1 MKQRDSERA
10 RRAIVLACRGTTDPG
25 TLFERIGPQ
34 VRRAIPFDAACWETT
49 DPATVL
55 PTSGMSVNLP
65 EDAVPAYFENEY
77 GHPDVNK
84 FHDLAQQEPPV
95 ARLSDATGG
104 DLSRSRRYREL
115 YVPRGFEHEMRAAL
129 IDGGSCWGALALIR
143 SRGRPDFSDAEVSL
157 VRRVA
162 GHIGRALR
170 IAYLVSASGMDD
182 DPDAPGVI
190 VLDVDDR
197 VQSMTGAGERWLDQ
211 LRESAMTQ
219 GSGLP
224 LPIQAVVAKFRGLSV
239 SGSSPAPSL
248 RVRTRSGQWV
258 ILHAAAMSGAS
269 AGTVAVVVQAA
280 RPVEV
285 VPLMLA
291 SYGLTHREGEVAQLA
306 LLGLPV
312 KAIAG
317 QLGISAYTVQDH
329 LRVIYTKL
337 EVPGRQELA
346 ARVFYDRYWPRL
358 MGAAPTAASH

>member
-1 MKQRDSERA
+1 MNQRERERA
-10 RRAIVLACRGTTDPG
+10 RRTIVLACRGTTDPG

-34 VRRAIPFDAACWETT
+34 IRRAIPFDAACWETT

-77 GHPDVNK
+77 GHADVNK
-84 FHDLAQQEPPV
+84 FSDLALREPPV
-95 ARLSDATGG
+95 ARLSDATAG
-104 DLSRSRRYREL
+104 DPSRSRRYREL
-115 YVPRGFEHEMRAAL
+115 YAPRGFEHEMRAAL
-129 IDGGSCWGALALIR
+129 IDGRSCWGALAFIR
-143 SRGRPDFSDAEVSL
+143 SRGRPDFDDADVTL
-157 VRRVA
+157 VRGLA
-162 GHIGRALR
+162 GHIARALR
-170 IAYLVSASGMDD
+170 IAYLVSASEVDD

-190 VLDVDDR
+190 VLGGDDR
-197 VQSMTGAGERWLDQ
+197 VDSMTGAGERWLDE

-224 LPIQAVVAKFRGLSV
+224 LPIQAVVARFRGLPV
-239 SGSSPAPSL
+239 SGSTPAPSL
-248 RVRTRSGQWV
+248 RVRTRSGRWV

-269 AGTVAVVVQAA
+269 PSAVAVVIQPA
-280 RPVEV
+280 RPVEI

-306 LLGLPV
+306 LLGLPA

-317 QLGISAYTVQDH
+317 RLGISPYTVNDH

-337 EVPGRQELA
+337 DVPGRQELA
-346 ARVFYDRYWPRL
+346 ARVFYDRYWPML
-358 MGAAPTAASH
+358 MGDEPAAVRH